1 MKNLNLII
9 LILFI
14 QFTLI
19 GCSTGKYVGELK
31 DGKRHGQG
39 TVTWSDGSKYEG
51 EFKNGEP
58 IGTGSITFPNGN
70 KYVRK
75 SKDGEQ
81 NGQGTFS
88 DRKSVV

>member
-39 TVTWSDGSKYEG
+39 TLTKSDGRKYEG
-51 EFKNGEP
+51 VNGLR
-58 IGTGSITFPNGN
+58 GSFIQAGA
-70 KYVRK
+70 
-75 SKDGEQ
+75 
-81 NGQGTFS
+81 
-88 DRKSVV
+88 KSVLSTLWEISDEGTK